1 MRGSAARFID
11 PGETID
17 AVMAARTRLPISLLI
32 RYRMIVVANRRISA
46 ADNAIPA
53 AR

>member
-11 PGETID
+11 PGEAID
-17 AVMAARTRLPISLLI
+17 AVMTARTRLPMSLL
-32 RYRMIVVANRRISA
+32 RYRMIVVTNRRINA

-53 AR
+53 AG